1 MRKRSMCHLVVF
13 ITLQFFLAIPT
24 WAKPEDVTENEIP
37 LEAALGLEKSKSA
50 LFGIR
55 RAIQLHA
62 PHVVQPVQGWIPNQG
77 QRPQIRPEIF
87 LPVQN
92 PHLQPNYVPQQ
103 QPRPQVITNHHIQPH
118 QSQIPNNSHDH
129 HPNQNHQP
137 QQHHN
142 HHYQQQHPTP
152 QPQVIHRPPVQ
163 PQVIHTVPPKPRP
176 IYNPQPTQQPHSI
189 QQPQYHPKHPQHSP
203 QRPTRPRPHRPREE
217 DQPDGE
223 SDDSTDNGN
232 GSSDRRPGGQRDYF
246 PPPNI
251 VGLLEDEEA
260 TTLLSLLEAAGLLSA
275 LEGRGTFTILAPTN
289 KAFSKLDQ
297 DVIRQLTNDAD
308 LLADVLKYHVIPG
321 GKLFSRVIKDDLM
334 TKTLL
339 NDTAL
344 RFNRNENGVTVNG
357 AEINL
362 DKVDQKAANG
372 IVHFLND
379 VIYPIPV
386 GSLFEAMSEDNRFIT
401 LVRALEVAD
410 LIESL
415 NTTSGPF
422 TIFAPTDE
430 AFDLIPREALNELLD
445 DPSALKNVLLK
456 HVVRGTKLSPA
467 LTFVDLIA
475 ESGDPIQV
483 RTKRGRVSVNEATL
497 VDGDI
502 IALNGAIQVID
513 RVLL

>member
-1 MRKRSMCHLVVF
+1 M
-13 ITLQFFLAIPT
+13 
-24 WAKPEDVTENEIP
+24 
-37 LEAALGLEKSKSA
+37 
-50 LFGIR
+50 
-55 RAIQLHA
+55 
-62 PHVVQPVQGWIPNQG
+62 
-77 QRPQIRPEIF
+77 
-87 LPVQN
+87 
-92 PHLQPNYVPQQ
+92 
-103 QPRPQVITNHHIQPH
+103 
-118 QSQIPNNSHDH
+118 
-129 HPNQNHQP
+129 
-137 QQHHN
+137 
-142 HHYQQQHPTP
+142 
-152 QPQVIHRPPVQ
+152 
-163 PQVIHTVPPKPRP
+163 
-176 IYNPQPTQQPHSI
+176 
-189 QQPQYHPKHPQHSP
+189 
-203 QRPTRPRPHRPREE
+203 
-217 DQPDGE
+217 
-223 SDDSTDNGN
+223 
-232 GSSDRRPGGQRDYF
+232 
-246 PPPNI
+246 
-251 VGLLEDEEA
+251 GLLEDEEA

-275 LEGRGTFTILAPTN
+275 LEGRGTFTVLAPTN

-308 LLADVLKYHVIPG
+308 LLANVLKYHVIPG

-357 AEINL
+357 AEVNL

-386 GSLFEAMSEDNRFIT
+386 GSLFEALSEDNRFIT
-401 LVRALEVAD
+401 LVRALEVSD

-422 TIFAPTDE
+422 TIFAPTDA
-430 AFDLIPREALNELLD
+430 AFDLIPREALNELLE

-467 LTFVDLIA
+467 LTFVDLVS
-475 ESGDPIQV
+475 ESGDQIQV